1 METMDSKSYIFLD
14 GSSVNIVRKCGLGL
28 KDVIEMK
35 FGCVAEIRGV
45 DLQSTSSMAQKKK
58 PTIPPERRFSV
69 VLNSGV
75 KVSVWKA
82 DLTNFQVDA
91 IVNAANTRLQHYG
104 GLALAL
110 SEAGGPQIQKDSVN
124 YITTYGELKTGD
136 AIVCNPGSL
145 PCKKVIH
152 AVGPALSN
160 SSDVYRAEPLL
171 QQAIKSVLDKV
182 KKNHLNSVAIP
193 AISSGL
199 FNYPLTQCANTI
211 VSTVK
216 QYYQNYSHPGH
227 VPLEIHFVNNDEP
240 TVKEMERAC
249 HNILDPHMSM
259 TYSQAAASRST
270 GAAKTSTPTVTI
282 GNVLLILKKGK
293 IEEQQTDV
301 IVNTTSAELNLQSG
315 KISNALLKKAGPG
328 IQNELRSVSS
338 SGYVITTKPYNLHC
352 KEVYH
357 TLCIENGKQSAQ
369 TVLYHSVLDCLRR
382 AAMRQHSSIAFP
394 AIGTGGLGFS
404 KKEVAK
410 IMSEAVAEF
419 AKEPRI
425 TMSVYFVIFPSD
437 DDTFKAFEQHMTSL
451 QHNTSHSSVRHE
463 LESRDDFHETKPST
477 PHINLIGTSNEAVCE
492 AKQWLSGLLSK
503 SSGIICISNNFIQH
517 FGEQEYDQLS
527 YLTRNRISI
536 KESLD
541 KGHSSITLKGYSSE
555 DVVVAGLQVEAMLC
569 KVQKDFVT
577 EEEET
582 MFFMSTKKASFERKT
597 VTHSVPL
604 FSDIVSVFREERLR
618 VVKMEKVENLVLEM
632 LFELKKNQ
640 LKVTHPQTM
649 FQCIPAQF
657 CEMICRVGFHAEC
670 APPEDPAYGEGIYF
684 TRSVKKARELWKE
697 KKDKYLYFIQAEV
710 LIGNSTLGK
719 PVLILPPPKGKDPQT
734 LYDSV
739 HGPDIAVI
747 FSSYQ
752 ALPRFIFTCERM

>member
-1 METMDSKSYIFLD
+1 
-14 GSSVNIVRKCGLGL
+14 
-28 KDVIEMK
+28 
-35 FGCVAEIRGV
+35 
-45 DLQSTSSMAQKKK
+45 MAQKKK

-394 AIGTGGLGFS
+394 AIGTGGLGF
-404 KKEVAK
+404 K
-410 IMSEAVAEF
+410 
-419 AKEPRI
+419 
-425 TMSVYFVIFPSD
+425 
-437 DDTFKAFEQHMTSL
+437 
-451 QHNTSHSSVRHE
+451 